1 MGVMTFVVEY
11 EDGKE
16 PKIEKDLDVLGGR
29 LTAAAF
35 YDYRDDLLT
44 EDEALAIT
52 ECLDCNEFE
61 LACDE
66 IGVNA
71 DAILSKI
78 GSGQ

>member
-11 EDGKE
+11 KDGKE
-16 PKIEKDLDVLGGR
+16 PAIEKDLDILGGR

-52 ECLDCNEFE
+52 ECLDSEEFDITCE
-61 LACDE
+61 GL
-66 IGVNA
+66 GVNV
-71 DAILSKI
+71 DGILAKI
-78 GSGQ
+78 GSGH

>member
-44 EDEALAIT
+44 EDEADAVS
-52 ECLDCNEFE
+52 ECLSNYDFHEV
-61 LACDE
+61 CDFH
-66 IGVNA
+66 GVSVES
-71 DAILSKI
+71 ISRKLGI
-78 GSGQ
+78 

>member
-29 LTAAAF
+29 LTAATF

-52 ECLDCNEFE
+52 ECLDNEEFE
-61 LACDE
+61 IACE
-66 IGVNA
+66 RFVVNA

>member
-11 EDGKE
+11 EDGME

-52 ECLDCNEFE
+52 ECLDYQEFE